1 MKKFV
6 FAITA
11 ISIALAGNVANA
23 NEPTNISVIKDK
35 LVKYHDSG
43 EYARDIKSVIT
54 NAMNYLKDR
63 VSRHEN
69 KKLAIVLD
77 IDETSLSN
85 YDDMHNLN
93 FGGTL
98 DEIQLAEDKGLDP
111 AIKPTLEL
119 YKYAKAHD
127 VAVFFI
133 TGRSEDERTITA
145 QNLRKEGYN
154 NWDGLILRDG
164 EYLKS
169 TAKKYKVAMRRNL
182 TKKGYDIV
190 LNIGDQRSDLAGGF
204 SDKAYKL
211 PNPYYF
217 IP

>member
-1 MKKFV
+1 MKKFI
-6 FAITA
+6 FAIA
-11 ISIALAGNVANA
+11 AMGIALSGSYSYAQ
-23 NEPTNISVIKDK
+23 EPVNIAVIKDK

-43 EYARDIKSVIT
+43 EYARDIESVIA
-54 NAMNYLKDR
+54 NATSYLKQR
-63 VSRHEN
+63 IQQQHK

-85 YDDMHNLN
+85 YKDMHDLN
-93 FGGTL
+93 FGGTYE
-98 DEIQLAEDKGLDP
+98 EIQLAEDKGMDP
-111 AIKPTLEL
+111 AIEPTLEL

-127 VAVFFI
+127 VSVFFI

-145 QNLRKEGYN
+145 QNLKHEGYN

-169 TAKKYKVAMRRNL
+169 SAEKYKVAMRRKLVNE
-182 TKKGYDIV
+182 GYDIV
-190 LNIGDQRSDLAGGF
+190 LNIGDQQSDLDGGY
-204 SDKAYKL
+204 SDKTYKL